1 MPLDTYKSGRD
12 SMGFMAPLGPIFQHS
27 MTENVFLLDTVDT
40 GISEIYSR
48 LYG

>member
-1 MPLDTYKSGRD
+1 MPLDKYKSGRN

-27 MTENVFLLDTVDT
+27 TDRKCFLLDTVDT